1 MENKENQDKF
11 KGFEFSQPQMSVNIL
26 QWALKFLRYWWLF
39 VVTLIVAFV
48 IAYFYNKKW
57 QPSYVN
63 EAKIMIESGNY
74 SQSFSLMQGFNGG
87 SDYLHSNNQLLILGS
102 FDLIDRSLQKLP
114 FTID

>member
-48 IAYFYNKKW
+48 IVAALCRKR
-57 QPSYVN
+57 
-63 EAKIMIESGNY
+63 Y
-74 SQSFSLMQGFNGG
+74 SLIVA
-87 SDYLHSNNQLLILGS
+87 SDVKML
-102 FDLIDRSLQKLP
+102 
-114 FTID
+114 